1 MALKKHSFMPEDVS
15 PTSDESILFE
25 SNVENGEIIFEFFK
39 DGGIVVLERTD
50 GVNKLSE
57 IALGQIGETVAGL
70 KNVPA

>member
-1 MALKKHSFMPEDVS
+1 MPEDVS